1 VSLGINRSRERK
13 AEAEIENKRQS
24 SSLVRRVFHDTREER
39 RNKTGG
45 MLEEQTMS
53 RKLPKYT
60 AKLIEY
66 ALTITQPGEI
76 HHVRYQPREAD
87 ACLVLPMP

>member
-1 VSLGINRSRERK
+1 
-13 AEAEIENKRQS
+13 
-24 SSLVRRVFHDTREER
+24 
-39 RNKTGG
+39 